1 MENLDPSKASG
12 PDGISP
18 RILKELA
25 PELAPAL
32 TTLFRSS
39 LKTGEVPLDW
49 RTANVTPVFKKKG
62 EKHKPEN
69 YRPISLTST
78 VCKVMEHILV
88 SHIMK
93 FAEKNILCKE
103 QHGFRKGRNCE
114 SQLIGLI
121 DQVTDALE
129 NGQDSDV
136 LVMDFSK
143 AFDKVSHSLLTH
155 KLNHYGITGELNR
168 WIGSFLG
175 GRRQAVVVE
184 GEASSFVDVASGV
197 PQGSVLGPCLF
208 LLYINDLPKNLNS
221 TARLFAD
228 DTLCHTNIC
237 SNSDTEALQEDLAH
251 LSAWEQ
257 TWCMEFHPD
266 KCQALTVSKKRQ
278 RTHRT
283 YKLRDHAL
291 ETTQEATYLGIALS
305 DDLRWDAQVKKIVG
319 KANKALGFL
328 RRNLRVG
335 SRKLREL
342 AYFALV
348 RPCVEYAAAAW
359 DPYSSEH
366 IKAIEQVQRRAAR
379 WVTSSYR
386 QTTSVTA
393 LLSELNWES
402 LESRRRKARLSTMW
416 KYVHGHLAIDSPAAP
431 QPLPANPNRRP

>member
-1 MENLDPSKASG
+1 
-12 PDGISP
+12 
-18 RILKELA
+18 
-25 PELAPAL
+25 
-32 TTLFRSS
+32 
-39 LKTGEVPLDW
+39 
-49 RTANVTPVFKKKG
+49 
-62 EKHKPEN
+62 
-69 YRPISLTST
+69 
-78 VCKVMEHILV
+78 MEHILV

-93 FAEKNILCKE
+93 FAERNILCKE
-103 QHGFRKGRNCE
+103 QHGFRRGRSCE

-143 AFDKVSHSLLTH
+143 AFDKVSHSLLIH
-155 KLNHYGITGELNR
+155 KLNHYGITGNLNR

-208 LLYINDLPKNLNS
+208 LLYINDLPKNLTS

-237 SNSDTEALQEDLAH
+237 SNSDTEALQEDLNH

-257 TWCMEFHPD
+257 MWCMEFHPD

-278 RTHRT
+278 RTYRS

-291 ETTQEATYLGIALS
+291 TSTQEATYLGVAIT
-305 DDLRWDAQVKKIVG
+305 DDLRWDAQVKKVVS

-328 RRNLRVG
+328 RRNLRVA
-335 SRKLREL
+335 SRKLKEL
-342 AYFALV
+342 AYFTLV

-359 DPYSSEH
+359 DPHSTEL

-393 LLSELNWES
+393 LLTELDWES

-416 KYVHGHLAIDSPAAP
+416 KYVHGQLDINSPAAP
-431 QPLPANPNRRP
+431 QPLPANPNRRSTRNFHPLSFHNPFSKTNYRQSSFFPKTIPDWNSLPQKAVLSDSMTSFKSQIH